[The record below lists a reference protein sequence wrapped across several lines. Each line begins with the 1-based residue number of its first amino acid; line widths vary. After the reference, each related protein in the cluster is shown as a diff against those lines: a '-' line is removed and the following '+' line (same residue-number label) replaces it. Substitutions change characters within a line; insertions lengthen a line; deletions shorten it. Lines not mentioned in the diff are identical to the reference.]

1 MQSQNTFLKPLFV
14 VAWCCVS
21 ILAIWQIKVGR
32 SDSSAVLV
40 AAAVLAASLV
50 LSSVVLHLPFTT
62 APMLY
67 LILLGLFHLG
77 LVVPWTLG
85 IYDINRMPW
94 FAPYGLS
101 RALALITYS
110 ILAYQFGLLA
120 ALRGKPFS
128 DGARL
133 ERDTR
138 FEDSKLFVAGNF
150 LFVLGALM
158 FVLGLIQLDPI
169 GYYKL
174 TYYDTFRLR
183 AESDPRLFGA
193 GIMFASIGLCL
204 AVAGASKA
212 KLRLAFLCTGL
223 WACMLFYLGFRGPAL
238 IDCLVVYTL
247 SLKKGID
254 FPRWFPW
261 LAFVFLLVAIP
272 IIGVVR
278 DEPLNDRNFG
288 SAVNILDA
296 PVEMGQSI
304 RPLVETEALI
314 GPADFRYGKT
324 YLIAIKTIIP
334 NLAFRWQAPATEA
347 LDELPPSQWITALA
361 DPWAYKN
368 YGGMGFSA
376 IAEPY
381 MNFGIIGVVGYF
393 FLLAYALVRLEQVS
407 IRSSYALATWGLI
420 LGPLLWTTR
429 NDSSNFF
436 RPVTWGLLLLLVTW
450 ISSTV
455 ASIIARK
462 KQRAK
467 PAFYKNVFDPKR
479 V

>member
-1 MQSQNTFLKPLFV
+1 MKSQNTFLKPVFV
-14 VAWCCVS
+14 VAWSCIS
-21 ILAIWQIKVGR
+21 ILAIWQIKVDR

-50 LSSVVLHLPFTT
+50 LSSFVLHLPFTT
-62 APMLY
+62 APILY

-77 LVVPWTLG
+77 LVVPWILG

-120 ALRGKPFS
+120 ALRGQAFS
-128 DGARL
+128 DGPNVERNARL
-133 ERDTR
+133 EN
-138 FEDSKLFVAGNF
+138 SQIFVAGVF
-150 LFVLGALM
+150 LFGVGALM
-158 FVLGLIQLDPI
+158 FVLGLIQLDPV

-212 KLRLAFLCTGL
+212 RLRLAFLCTGF
-223 WACMLFYLGFRGPAL
+223 WAFALFYLGFRGPAL

-261 LAFVFLLVAIP
+261 IAIVFLLVAIP
-272 IIGVVR
+272 IIGIVR
-278 DEPLNDRNFG
+278 DEPLNDRNFS
-288 SAVNILDA
+288 SAVSLLDV

-304 RPLVETEALI
+304 RPLVETEAFI
-314 GPADFRYGKT
+314 GPVDYRYGKT

-334 NLAFRWQAPATEA
+334 NLAFRWQAPTTEA
-347 LDELPPSQWITALA
+347 LDDLPPNQWITALA
-361 DPWAYKN
+361 DPWTYKN

-381 MNFGIIGVVGYF
+381 MNFGIAGVVAYF

-436 RPVTWGLLLLLVTW
+436 RPAAWGLTCLAVVW
-450 ISSTV
+450 IYSTTV
-455 ASIIARK
+455 PIVIQRK
-462 KQRAK
+462 KQSEPALKAKLFEAKRA
-467 PAFYKNVFDPKR
+467 
-479 V
+479 

>member
-1 MQSQNTFLKPLFV
+1 
-14 VAWCCVS
+14 
-21 ILAIWQIKVGR
+21 VGR
-32 SDSSAVLV
+32 GDSSAVLV
-40 AAAVLAASLV
+40 AAGVLTASLV
-50 LSSVVLHLPFTT
+50 LSSFVLHLPFTT

-77 LVVPWTLG
+77 LVVPWVLG

-101 RALALITYS
+101 RALALISYS

-120 ALRGKPFS
+120 ALRGEPFS
-128 DGARL
+128 DGSRL
-133 ERDTR
+133 ECGPR

-158 FVLGLIQLDPI
+158 FVLGLIQLDPV

-212 KLRLAFLCTGL
+212 RLRLAFLCTGL
-223 WACMLFYLGFRGPAL
+223 WAFMLFYLGFRGPAL

-278 DEPLNDRNFG
+278 DEPLNERSFDN
-288 SAVNILDA
+288 SINILDA

-304 RPLVETEALI
+304 RPLVETEAFI
-314 GPADFRYGKT
+314 GPADYRYGKT
-324 YLIAIKTIIP
+324 YLIALKTIIP
-334 NLAFRWQAPATEA
+334 NLAFRWQAPTTEA
-347 LDELPPSQWITALA
+347 LDDLPPSQWITALA
-361 DPWAYKN
+361 DPWTYKN

-381 MNFGIIGVVGYF
+381 MNFGITGVVGYF

-429 NDSSNFF
+429 NDFSNFF
-436 RPVTWGLLLLLVTW
+436 RPAAWGLTYLAIFW
-450 ISSTV
+450 IYSTTV
-455 ASIIARK
+455 RAMVIQRK
-462 KQRAK
+462 KQRESALKVKLFEAK
-467 PAFYKNVFDPKR
+467 RA
-479 V
+479 